1 MAEVEQLRTPLM
13 PRTPRTRRKRVASSQ
28 KKPIKEVES
37 KMRDDP
43 ASSTSSGISQPS
55 LEARALSEEEI
66 DREMAL
72 LRYWSDHPE
81 ERVARIK
88 ELDPSWRRMYSKVYL
103 SWSWRLIYL
112 IARSPYLDWPNE
124 DIAAESVS
132 MKHILKNKGRGD
144 YRQLL
149 PQEKSE
155 GMQVKMYHNQ
165 ILKYN
170 PLLLLLFLSSTSVLS
185 CSSYR
190 SQLWLIR
197 SREERPHG
205 CPVPRQRLSLPYLD
219 FGQNPSLDMSTAKLL
234 RIIEKRLN

>member
-13 PRTPRTRRKRVASSQ
+13 PRTPRRVASSQ
-28 KKPIKEVES
+28 PDASSPTKKPIKEVKS

-66 DREMAL
+66 DREMAF

-112 IARSPYLDWPNE
+112 IARSHCLDWPNE
-124 DIAAESVS
+124 DIAAE
-132 MKHILKNKGRGD
+132 
-144 YRQLL
+144 YEAYF
-149 PQEKSE
+149 EKQGE
-155 GMQVKMYHNQ
+155 A
-165 ILKYN
+165 
-170 PLLLLLFLSSTSVLS
+170 P
-185 CSSYR
+185 
-190 SQLWLIR
+190 W
-197 SREERPHG
+197 
-205 CPVPRQRLSLPYLD
+205 
-219 FGQNPSLDMSTAKLL
+219 
-234 RIIEKRLN
+234 